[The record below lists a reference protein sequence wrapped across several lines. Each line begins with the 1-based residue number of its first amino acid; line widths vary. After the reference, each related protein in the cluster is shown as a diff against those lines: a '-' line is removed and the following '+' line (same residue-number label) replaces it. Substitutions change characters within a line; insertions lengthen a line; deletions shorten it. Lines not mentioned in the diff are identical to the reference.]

1 MDGTRHTERMDAMT
15 HSPREAATGG
25 AAAQGLLELFGRAG
39 YRRVE
44 TAILQPADLVLDL
57 AGEEMRRRI
66 FLTTD
71 GAGREWCLRPDITIP
86 LCRDH
91 LANGSADAP
100 AGYSYLGPVFRDRPE
115 GSGEFLQAGIESIGR
130 TDREAA
136 DAEALALGFE
146 AAAHYGISAPRCRI
160 GDVSLFAALVAALD
174 LPPQWRRRLMK
185 DFTRVG
191 GLSDDLDLLATAR
204 PNSAYSGV
212 LAALAGQ
219 DRASARAVVA
229 DLLSIAGITTVGGR
243 SAGEIAERFLEQ
255 AALGATAALPDD
267 TVAIV
272 ERFLAIDGDPDEG
285 ADALRT
291 LASDTGLA
299 LTEAI
304 DRFEHRIG
312 FFAARGLDVPS
323 MHFSTAFGRG
333 LEYYS
338 GFVFEL
344 HDPKDRVVG
353 QLVAGGRYDGLLR
366 LLGAA
371 KDIPAVGFSCWIE
384 RLDSAGARA

>member
-1 MDGTRHTERMDAMT
+1 MTSHTLRHSA
-15 HSPREAATGG
+15 EAGAKATG
-25 AAAQGLLELFGRAG
+25 LLDLFARAG
-39 YRRVE
+39 YRHVE
-44 TAILQPADLVLDL
+44 PGILQPADLVLDL
-57 AGEEMRRRI
+57 TGEEMRRQI

-91 LANGSADAP
+91 LSGADAASP
-100 AGYSYLGPVFRDRPE
+100 AGYSYLGPVFRFREDGP
-115 GSGEFLQAGIESIGR
+115 SEFLQAGIESIGR
-130 TDREAA
+130 ADLEAA
-136 DAEALALGFE
+136 DAEMLALGFE
-146 AAAHYGISAPRCRI
+146 AAAHYGVAAPRCRI
-160 GDVSLFAALVAALD
+160 GDVSLFAALIDALK
-174 LPPQWRRRLMK
+174 LPPQWRRRLLK

-191 GLSDDLDLLATAR
+191 GLADDLNLIAKPHA
-204 PNSAYSGV
+204 NGAYSGV

-219 DRASARAVVA
+219 DRAAARAVVA

-255 AALGATAALPDD
+255 AALGTTAALPDD
-267 TVAIV
+267 TVAVI
-272 ERFLAIDGDPDEG
+272 ERFLTIDGDPDEA

-291 LASDTGLA
+291 LARETQVSID
-299 LTEAI
+299 EAI

-312 FFAARGLDVPS
+312 FFAARGLNVS
-323 MHFSTAFGRG
+323 EMHFATGFGRG

-344 HDPKDRVVG
+344 HDPTDRIAG

-366 LLGAA
+366 LLGA
-371 KDIPAVGFSCWIE
+371 KTETPAVGLACWIE
-384 RLDSAGARA
+384 RLEAAGGVA